1 MSVRNTIDKLIK
13 DYAVFV
19 VSKSYCP
26 FCHTAKDVLNKYDIP
41 SEKMKVMEIEGNP
54 DCAEIQDYMSQVT
67 GGRTVPRVFINGKC
81 IGGGNETA
89 SLHKSGELESLLR
102 SAGAIV

>member
-1 MSVRNTIDKLIK
+1 MKCFCLFQMSVRNTIDKLIK

-54 DCAEIQDYMSQVT
+54 GIYLMIY
-67 GGRTVPRVFINGKC
+67 F
-81 IGGGNETA
+81 
-89 SLHKSGELESLLR
+89 LL
-102 SAGAIV
+102 